1 MLNWVA
7 FTSTSSLPNMEGS
20 LGTAWVVSQVP
31 WTPQRACGQPADGSN
46 TQNASSSPQGPCPAL
61 PRPLHLFRFLFLHI
75 REVVTFV
82 RRRRVCDTNYSPFN
96 KLESFQSCRSLKR
109 LQVLSNRNPAVLTRK
124 GSLKISAS
132 EKEREEHR
140 PLSANIFLGK
150 YGYHGD
156 TFTNEGIFKMGG
168 EGESWAREREN
179 FSLLQ
184 VEAILHQSHFP
195 TSRHLQ
201 GLH

>member
-124 GSLKISAS
+124 GSLKNLSIWKGKRRTQAPVSKYFFRKVWVS
-132 EKEREEHR
+132 WWHFYQWGNFQDGGRGRKLGQGEREF
-140 PLSANIFLGK
+140 LSAPSGSNIASK
-150 YGYHGD
+150 
-156 TFTNEGIFKMGG
+156 
-168 EGESWAREREN
+168 S
-179 FSLLQ
+179 FS
-184 VEAILHQSHFP
+184 HQ
-195 TSRHLQ
+195 
-201 GLH
+201 